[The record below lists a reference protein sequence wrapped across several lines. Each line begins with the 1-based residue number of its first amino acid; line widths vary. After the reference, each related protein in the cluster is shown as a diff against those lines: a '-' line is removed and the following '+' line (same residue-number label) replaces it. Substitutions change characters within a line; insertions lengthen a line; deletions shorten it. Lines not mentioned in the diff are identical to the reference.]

1 MKENNTINETSKY
14 AMILFAKFYKYF
26 YELLIN
32 NNKIV
37 KHFNLLKWQ
46 KHFRISILFYYF
58 ITMSLA

>member
-37 KHFNLLKWQ
+37 KHFNLLK
-46 KHFRISILFYYF
+46 
-58 ITMSLA
+58 